1 MAVVDGIWALLVAA
15 ILVGA
20 GATAVMDLWA
30 LFLKQVLGVPSLDY
44 AMVGRW
50 IGHLPRGRFIRA
62 GIGKASAVAGERA
75 IGWLAHYAIGV
86 VFAGLLLA
94 VVGPDWLRHPTPLP
108 ALVFGVVSL
117 VAPFFILQPGLGAGI
132 AARKTPRP
140 GIARLRSLAAHLA
153 FGVGLYVSA
162 LLIRALGW
170 VA

>member
-1 MAVVDGIWALLVAA
+1 MVSGVGELLVSML
-15 ILVGA
+15 LVGI
-20 GATAVMDLWA
+20 GATIVMDLWA
-30 LFLKQVLGVPSLDY
+30 LLLKHGFAIASLDY

-50 IGHLPRGRFIRA
+50 IGHLPRGRLVHA
-62 GIGKASAVAGERA
+62 GIGRTDAIPGEKA

-86 VFAGLLLA
+86 VFAGLLLT

-132 AARKTPRP
+132 AARKTPNP

-153 FGVGLYVSA
+153 FGAGLYVSA

-170 VA
+170 VT